1 MAAVSRSSRTG
12 PILIPE
18 LELEHF
24 QPPVSEAGPVRLPVG
39 SVQFGWV
46 GAGAAGCRLA
56 EWFYRLGYRK
66 TIAVSAD
73 EKHLRTLNLPDR
85 QKCLW
90 PAALPKRLRFSSP
103 KESPRTI
110 GRDLFGRM
118 EEIFGEDAD
127 FLMLCLSEEE
137 SEKGG
142 LVCSLMDVV
151 NSYARL
157 LGFRRP
163 GRTAGVFLLES
174 QHLRSNFHGSIR
186 PMVAAGSQ
194 VGGGRR
200 QANEDFVRRH
210 AELFA
215 LFNRLSAQ
223 PTPYL
228 TFDSMDYLD
237 VLTAGG
243 WTVMGE
249 SRLSEPPDRS
259 SISRAV
265 RQALEQCTLG
275 GRFSLKQTQAAACL
289 MVGGQEMMADI
300 PGLPDVLLYGF
311 DVLTAL
317 LGRARVHR
325 GIYEDQDTSLRIYVL
340 LSGLQPQS

>member
-46 GAGAAGCRLA
+46 GAGEAGCRLA
-56 EWFYRLGYRK
+56 EWFYRLGYLK

-73 EKHLRTLNLPDR
+73 EKHLRTLDLPDG

-90 PAALPKRLRFSSP
+90 PAALPKHLRFSSP
-103 KESPRTI
+103 KESCRTI

-118 EEIFGEDAD
+118 EEVFGEDAD

-142 LVCSLMDVV
+142 LVSSLMDVV

-157 LGFRRP
+157 LSFRRP
-163 GRTAGVFLLES
+163 GRTAGIFLLES
-174 QHLRSNFHGSIR
+174 QHLRNSLQGIIR

-200 QANEDFVRRH
+200 QANEDFLRRC

-215 LFNRLSAQ
+215 LFNRLSAE

-249 SRLSEPPDRS
+249 SRLSEPPDRAG
-259 SISRAV
+259 ISRAV

-275 GRFSLKQTQAAACL
+275 GRFPLKQTQAAACL
-289 MVGGQEMMADI
+289 MVGGQEMTAET
-300 PGLPDVLLYGF
+300 PGLPNVLLYGF

-325 GIYEDQDTSLRIYVL
+325 GIYEDQDPSLRIYVL
-340 LSGLQPQS
+340 LSGLQPQA